1 MKLKTAFAVMVLLF
15 APAAASSTSK
25 AALIGGSAL
34 SMKAATVDIGAVS
47 KVYNRRH
54 YRQRHYR
61 RRYTSRRVWRP
72 RYWTYQPHYSP
83 PLLYDS
89 PYYYY
94 STSPYGYPFYGRFG
108 SPYSRWYRGGPYLG
122 YGW

>member
-1 MKLKTAFAVMVLLF
+1 MKMKTAFAVMVLLL

-34 SMKAATVDIGAVS
+34 SMKAAIDISAVS

-89 PYYYY
+89 PYYY

-122 YGW
+122 HGW